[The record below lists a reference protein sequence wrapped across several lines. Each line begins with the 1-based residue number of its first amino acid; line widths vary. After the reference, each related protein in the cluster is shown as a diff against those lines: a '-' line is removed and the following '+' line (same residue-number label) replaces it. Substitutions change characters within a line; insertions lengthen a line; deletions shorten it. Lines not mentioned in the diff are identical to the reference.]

1 MESPIRMNI
10 IINLLKKEFIQ
21 ILRDRRTVIIL
32 FLQPLIMLFIMG
44 YAVNMDVK
52 KIKIAIL
59 DEDKTPGSRE
69 FMQKFIS
76 SEYFVF
82 YDYLNSSKQMNE
94 YMDKGE
100 IDVFMHIPANFSKNV
115 KSGKKTDIQLIVD
128 GTNSNTASIINA
140 YIEQITSDFSFNYF
154 TDRIRALVLNRDTGG
169 MKLKEV
175 IDLQERVLF
184 NPELKSRNFYLPGL
198 VGLLIT
204 LIGIMLTSMTV
215 VKEKE
220 AGTIEQIIVSP
231 LKPIEYIVGKLL
243 PFIIIAFIHICL
255 VTFGAIFWFNV
266 PFRGSFLFLLFSG
279 LVYLLAT
286 LPIGL
291 FISTVSR
298 TQQEAMLSSFLYFMP
313 AMLFSGFV
321 FPIYVMPE
329 SVQILTYFIP
339 LRYFIK
345 IIRGVF
351 LKGVGFS
358 VLWPEIIILLIFG
371 IVLFTLS
378 VRRFARRME

>member
-1 MESPIRMNI
+1 MELPIRINI
-10 IINLLKKEFIQ
+10 IRSLLKKEFKQ
-21 ILRDRRTVIIL
+21 ILRDRRTMIVL

-59 DEDKTPGSRE
+59 DEDKTHESRE
-69 FMQKFIS
+69 FLQKFIS

-100 IDVFMHIPANFSKNV
+100 IDVFMHIPANFSKDI
-115 KSGKKTDIQLIVD
+115 KSGKKTDIQLILD

-140 YIEQITSDFSFNYF
+140 YIEQITNDFSFKYF
-154 TDRIRALVLNRDTGG
+154 KDRIRALVLNRDTGG
-169 MKLKEV
+169 MKLTEV
-175 IDLQERVLF
+175 IDIQERVLF

-231 LKPIEYIVGKLL
+231 LKSSEYILGKIL

-266 PFRGSFLFLLFSG
+266 PFRGSFVFLLFSG
-279 LVYLLAT
+279 FVYLLAT

-321 FPIYVMPE
+321 FPIYVMPV
-329 SVQILTYFIP
+329 SIQILTYFIP
-339 LRYFIK
+339 MRYFIK

-351 LKGVGFS
+351 LKGIGFS
-358 VLWPEIIILLIFG
+358 VLWPEILILMVFAV
-371 IVLFTLS
+371 VLFTLS